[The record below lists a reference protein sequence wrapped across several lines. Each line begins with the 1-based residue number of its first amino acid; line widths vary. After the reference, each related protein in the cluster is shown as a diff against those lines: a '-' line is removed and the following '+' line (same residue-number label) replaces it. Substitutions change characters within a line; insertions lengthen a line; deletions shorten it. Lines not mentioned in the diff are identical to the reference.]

1 MWVPLCVHLVVCCVE
16 SEFGFDA
23 PGALAPGT
31 PTSHEVWK
39 AFLKKKNVSNGA
51 LPGPI
56 REGPKILE
64 VSRQF

>member
-39 AFLKKKNVSNGA
+39 AFFLKKKRKEFTNDIN
-51 LPGPI
+51 PWN
-56 REGPKILE
+56 
-64 VSRQF
+64 

>member
-39 AFLKKKNVSNGA
+39 AFLKKK
-51 LPGPI
+51 
-56 REGPKILE
+56 KC
-64 VSRQF
+64 F

>member
-1 MWVPLCVHLVVCCVE
+1 MNGFLRWAWVWVPLCVHLVVCCVE

-39 AFLKKKNVSNGA
+39 AFFLKN
-51 LPGPI
+51 
-56 REGPKILE
+56 KIK
-64 VSRQF
+64 